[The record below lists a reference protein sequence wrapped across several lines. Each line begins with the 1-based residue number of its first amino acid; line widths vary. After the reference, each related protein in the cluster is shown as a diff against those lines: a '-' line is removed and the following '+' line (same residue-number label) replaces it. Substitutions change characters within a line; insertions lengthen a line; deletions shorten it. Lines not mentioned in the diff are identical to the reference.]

1 MLVNATYTPLTTVTV
16 PVTDALAIESRIVR
30 EVRRNSDSLRAQHL
44 WDAIRAV
51 RAQKQIPAIP
61 RMARYMTRHHGLSK
75 EATQRLL
82 DLGVDDN
89 LIKLET
95 KIGTKGNK
103 NGIEERAYRLPT
115 HDMLP
120 KERYDW
126 YCFHCHNG
134 GEVVLCI
141 GCHRVYHESC
151 LKEPLSE
158 VNDFYCNFCKIMQ
171 KVPEVATVNKRERKD
186 LNHLLLLGV
195 QKLREKMPG
204 NLMAREPP
212 ASARNSFE
220 LPERPPKKQKEYE
233 EKMKQMQED
242 GGGGGEGDPMS
253 PKLDD
258 KKPEPEDDRWR
269 AKFLL
274 KEPMDFDMME
284 HKCQSNQ
291 YRIVEEFR
299 ADALLIVHNTVIYHG
314 GHSNMAD
321 VARQMFRD
329 CTYDLK
335 EISQCRDC
343 YRFATE
349 RPNKYWYCKP
359 CRPFHELVYARQK
372 GFTFW
377 PAKVIR
383 VSNPER
389 PDGGSYDVRFFGGYH
404 QRAVVDK
411 SSIRP
416 ITVSVSSLGIKRSSL
431 WNKACDELK
440 KHQDF
445 VAKVKATMPDFQ
457 TEPNFGDPLT
467 SDDIKEFAAS
477 LEEADTE
484 NEEDADE
491 AAKEEL
497 EQIKSA
503 LEEEDGSSK
512 IMQTPPAVPAT
523 NVAATPAPEVSPPKK
538 KRPGRPPKNKKKES
552 TPVMTE
558 TSATG
563 TTTGLDDNMV
573 SSSSQEPRTSTI
585 AVQTPSKL
593 LKDLIA
599 GSSKISKE
607 ELRQL
612 KEKIRAEV
620 EADKDQEKKRA
631 VNVATRSLERD
642 LERLKADHATE
653 IEQLNEKQ
661 KQELLD
667 LKKKQWCYNCE
678 AEAIYWCCWN
688 TAYCTIECQQEH
700 WHREHKKMCRRK
712 R

>member
-1 MLVNATYTPLTTVTV
+1 MLATYAPLTTVTV
-16 PVTDALAIESRIVR
+16 TTDAMAVESRIVR

-82 DLGVDDN
+82 DLGVEDN

-141 GCHRVYHESC
+141 GCHRVYHETC

-158 VNDFYCNFCKIMQ
+158 VNDFFCNFCKIMQ
-171 KVPEVATVNKRERKD
+171 KVPEVTTNKRERKD
-186 LNHLLLLGV
+186 LNQLLLLCV
-195 QKLREKMPG
+195 TKLREKMPG

-233 EKMKQMQED
+233 EQMKKQQED
-242 GGGGGEGDPMS
+242 GGGEPMS
-253 PKLDD
+253 PKVDE

-321 VARQMFRD
+321 LARQMFRD

-335 EISQCRDC
+335 EITQCRDC

-349 RPNKYWYCKP
+349 KPNKLWYCKP

-389 PDGGSYDVRFFGGYH
+389 PDGGAYDVRFFGGYH

-416 ITVSVSSLGIKRSSL
+416 ITVSVSSLGVKRTSL

-440 KHQDF
+440 KHQEF
-445 VAKVKATMPDFQ
+445 VAKVKATMPGYES
-457 TEPNFGDPLT
+457 EPPYGDPFT
-467 SDDIKEFAAS
+467 SDEIKEFFTS
-477 LEEADTE
+477 LLEE
-484 NEEDADE
+484 EEVGEDDGDE
-491 AAKEEL
+491 ATKEEL
-497 EQIKSA
+497 EQIKRN

-512 IMQTPPAVPAT
+512 IMQTKPVAIKSSAPPET
-523 NVAATPAPEVSPPKK
+523 DVSPPKK
-538 KRPGRPPKNKKKES
+538 KRPGRPPKNKQKQES
-552 TPVMTE
+552 NPRDKMTE
-558 TSATG
+558 TTSVG
-563 TTTGLDDNMV
+563 TGLEENMV
-573 SSSSQEPRTSTI
+573 SSSSQEPRVASI
-585 AVQTPSKL
+585 AIQTPSKL

-599 GSSKISKE
+599 GSSKISKD

-653 IEQLNEKQ
+653 VEQLNEKH
-661 KQELLD
+661 KQEMGE

-700 WHREHKKMCRRK
+700 WHREHKRMCRRK

>member
-1 MLVNATYTPLTTVTV
+1 MMLATYTPAGTITVAA
-16 PVTDALAIESRIVR
+16 DAMAVESRIVR

-75 EATQRLL
+75 DATQRLL
-82 DLGVDDN
+82 DLAVDDN
-89 LIKLET
+89 LVKLET

-134 GEVVLCI
+134 GEVVLCT
-141 GCHRVYHESC
+141 GCHRVYHEGC

-171 KVPEVATVNKRERKD
+171 KVPEVTTNKRERKD
-186 LNHLLLLGV
+186 LNHLLLLCV
-195 QKLREKMPG
+195 KKLRQKMPG

-220 LPERPPKKQKEYE
+220 LPERPPKKL
-233 EKMKQMQED
+233 KQEQNQD
-242 GGGGGEGDPMS
+242 SPMS
-253 PKLDD
+253 PNDE
-258 KKPEPEDDRWR
+258 KKAPVEPEDDSWR

-274 KEPMDFDMME
+274 KEPMDFDKME

-321 VARQMFRD
+321 LARQMFRD

-343 YRFATE
+343 YRHATE
-349 RPNKYWYCKP
+349 NPTKFWYCKP

-372 GFTFW
+372 GCSYW

-383 VSNPER
+383 VTNPDR
-389 PDGGSYDVRFFGGYH
+389 ADGGSYDVRFFGGYH
-404 QRAVVDK
+404 QRAVTDK
-411 SSIRP
+411 ANIRP
-416 ITVSVSSLGIKRSSL
+416 ITTAISSLGVKRTSL

-440 KHQDF
+440 KHQEF
-445 VAKVKATMPDFQ
+445 VTKVKATMPDFLQ
-457 TEPNFGDPLT
+457 DCYGDPFT
-467 SDDIKEFAAS
+467 SDEIKEFINGI
-477 LEEADTE
+477 EESDNE
-484 NEEDADE
+484 NEEEGDE
-491 AAKEEL
+491 AVKEEL

-512 IMQTPPAVPAT
+512 IFSQTSQMTPPPASAASGPSPQTPLD
-523 NVAATPAPEVSPPKK
+523 VSPPKK
-538 KRPGRPPKNKKKES
+538 KRPGRPPKNKHKKEALQ
-552 TPVMTE
+552 TAE
-558 TSATG
+558 
-563 TTTGLDDNMV
+563 TGLEENMV
-573 SSSSQEPRTSTI
+573 SSSSQEPRVASI
-585 AVQTPSKL
+585 AIQTPSKL
-593 LKDLIA
+593 LKDLVS

-612 KEKIRAEV
+612 KEKIRADV

-653 IEQLNEKQ
+653 IEQMNERH
-661 KQELLD
+661 KQELAE

-700 WHREHKKMCRRK
+700 WHREHKRMCRRK

>member
-1 MLVNATYTPLTTVTV
+1 MLATYTPLATVTV
-16 PVTDALAIESRIVR
+16 TTDAMAVESRIVR

-82 DLGVDDN
+82 DLGVEDN

-141 GCHRVYHESC
+141 GCHRVYHETC

-158 VNDFYCNFCKIMQ
+158 VNDFFCNFCKIMQ
-171 KVPEVATVNKRERKD
+171 KVPEVTINKKERKD
-186 LNHLLLLGV
+186 LNHLLLLCV
-195 QKLREKMPG
+195 AKLEEKMPG
-204 NLMAREPP
+204 KNLMAREPP

-233 EKMKQMQED
+233 EKMKQQQDE
-242 GGGGGEGDPMS
+242 GEGDGE
-253 PKLDD
+253 KGDD
-258 KKPEPEDDRWR
+258 KKAEPEDDRWR

-274 KEPMDFDMME
+274 KEPMDFEMME
-284 HKCQSNQ
+284 HKCQSSQ

-321 VARQMFRD
+321 LARQMFRD

-335 EISQCRDC
+335 EITQCRDC

-349 RPNKYWYCKP
+349 KANKNWYCKP
-359 CRPFHELVYARQK
+359 CRPYHELVYARQK

-389 PDGGSYDVRFFGGYH
+389 PDGGAYDVRFFGGYH

-416 ITVSVSSLGIKRSSL
+416 ITVSVSSLGVKRTSL

-440 KHQDF
+440 KHQEF
-445 VAKVKATMPDFQ
+445 VAKVKATMPDFASD
-457 TEPNFGDPLT
+457 PNFGDPFT
-467 SDDIKEFAAS
+467 SEEIKEFLTS
-477 LEEADTE
+477 LVESDNE
-484 NEEDADE
+484 NEEEGDE
-491 AAKEEL
+491 ATKEEL

-503 LEEEDGSSK
+503 LEEEDGSKK
-512 IMQTPPAVPAT
+512 IMQDKPVAIKSSAPPT
-523 NVAATPAPEVSPPKK
+523 EDVSPPKK
-538 KRPGRPPKNKKKES
+538 KRPGRPPKNKHKKAES
-552 TPVMTE
+552 NPVMTE
-558 TSATG
+558 TNSVVEKTG
-563 TTTGLDDNMV
+563 VEENMV
-573 SSSSQEPRTSTI
+573 SSSSQEPRVASI
-585 AVQTPSKL
+585 GIQTPSKL

-599 GSSKISKE
+599 GSSKISKD

-653 IEQLNEKQ
+653 IEQLTDKSKQ
-661 KQELLD
+661 DMME

-700 WHREHKKMCRRK
+700 WHREHKRMCRRK